1 MVDAWAI
8 GRNSQ
13 LSELV
18 LQPCT
23 PNILAIDFGNF
34 ARGFWHSI
42 DPHTETEN
50 SLWFGHNSDH
60 EACRN
65 TWRDFFIDNEA
76 FESLE
81 INMRLN
87 VWESYRVDLGPTKLC
102 FIKWIYNY
110 QGYDQVGRPG
120 YGYVSADEVI
130 GALIGHHTGLKKLTI
145 TGMDI
150 GRTGC
155 SALATTS
162 LNELHLQYGVYI
174 NEDGAGAF
182 ANGLARN
189 ATLNVLEIIHSSEI
203 SDIAWQSIF
212 TAFLTCKVKSLILDF
227 NGLNDATVQSL
238 SNALLHNTTL
248 KSLSLQDKLIT
259 NAGWVIL
266 STSLSG
272 IMLK

>member
-1 MVDAWAI
+1 
-8 GRNSQ
+8 
-13 LSELV
+13 
-18 LQPCT
+18 
-23 PNILAIDFGNF
+23 
-34 ARGFWHSI
+34 
-42 DPHTETEN
+42 
-50 SLWFGHNSDH
+50 
-60 EACRN
+60 
-65 TWRDFFIDNEA
+65 
-76 FESLE
+76 
-81 INMRLN
+81 
-87 VWESYRVDLGPTKLC
+87 
-102 FIKWIYNY
+102 
-110 QGYDQVGRPG
+110 
-120 YGYVSADEVI
+120 
-130 GALIGHHTGLKKLTI
+130 
-145 TGMDI
+145 MDI

-266 STSLSG
+266 STSLCG
-272 IMLK
+272 IMLNKLDIGRNLIDDIAINALTNALLNNSMLKTLSCYENPAVTPAGWMNLSAILRNPTSALEVIYVRNNSINDEVIYSFADAYLMLVIFPRVISHPTAMRPLPMCCAIPQAS